1 MAKEINQEKE
11 WLKPGDKVVIKSTK
25 NLPAPVD
32 ENIRTLE
39 TELVIEEVHPSYVTM
54 SYKTTKEF
62 ALENEGVA
70 ETKVSFLKKN
80 MKEFFKK
87 KTVKK

>member
-1 MAKEINQEKE
+1 MAEEKKVE
-11 WLKPGDKVVIKSTK
+11 QKDNLKVGDKLLIKSTK

-39 TELVIEEVHPSYVTM
+39 TELIIEEVHPTYVTM

-62 ALENEGVA
+62 AEEHEGVA
-70 ETKVSFLKKN
+70 STKVSFLRKN
-80 MKEFFKK
+80 VKEFFKK
-87 KTVKK
+87 APKK